1 MNEDRMD
8 DHILCIDRNCTNE
21 KRMYTLAR
29 DAFAHSGHR
38 TESLGSIFR
47 RTRVHQGMTCQGLI
61 RLVEDE
67 REKRVSR
74 YRAQVEEISQG
85 LIRYATLVN
94 HSEIP

>member
-47 RTRVHQGMTCQGLI
+47 RTRIRQGMGMTRQELI
-61 RLVEDE
+61 RRVEDE
-67 REKRVSR
+67 REKCVSR

-85 LIRYATLVN
+85 LIR
-94 HSEIP
+94 